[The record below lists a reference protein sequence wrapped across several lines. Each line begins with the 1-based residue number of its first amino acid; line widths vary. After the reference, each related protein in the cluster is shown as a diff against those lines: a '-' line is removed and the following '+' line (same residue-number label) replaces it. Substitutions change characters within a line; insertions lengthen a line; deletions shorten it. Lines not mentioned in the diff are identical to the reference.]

1 MIPPTFTASGQP
13 AIPGPWTK
21 SGRTIVKPSSAP
33 TSSTSIRPGTNSN
46 TSAGG
51 KHPAFPTTPNY
62 SKPGM
67 LDLNSPQNWI
77 VLGMKSFLMI
87 LISLSAWGILLY
99 GLCWGLLGFGS
110 FGAQP
115 LLALIALVGISF
127 CALTILALFTGNG
140 SCDPQ

>member
-46 TSAGG
+46 TSAG
-51 KHPAFPTTPNY
+51 
-62 SKPGM
+62 
-67 LDLNSPQNWI
+67 
-77 VLGMKSFLMI
+77 
-87 LISLSAWGILLY
+87 GILLY